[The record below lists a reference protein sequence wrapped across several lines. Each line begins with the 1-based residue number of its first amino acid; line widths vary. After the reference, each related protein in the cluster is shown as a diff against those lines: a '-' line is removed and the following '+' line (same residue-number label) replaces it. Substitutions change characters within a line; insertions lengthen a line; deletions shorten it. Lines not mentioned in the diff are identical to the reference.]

1 MKVSKAKAAAHRAAL
16 LGAAC
21 RLLRVRGLAGV
32 GIAEIAAEAGLT
44 HGAFYTHFA
53 SKEALCAEA
62 IAVMVAESE
71 AGLRGAADLDAY
83 LAAYFSPQHARE
95 VGEGCPLAALIG
107 DVVRDNGGARRAFSL
122 GLERVIDALA
132 EHHVGEGGGR
142 SARRAAAIALLAGM
156 IGGLTM
162 ARSLGAAASAE
173 ILAAM
178 RARLKQPKA
187 KPALP
192 RPRSA
197 RAPTRRK

>member
-21 RLLRVRGLAGV
+21 RLLRARGLAGV

-62 IAVMVAESE
+62 IAAMVAESE
-71 AGLRGAADLDAY
+71 AGLRGAADLDVY

-95 VGEGCPLAALIG
+95 VGEGCPFAALIG
-107 DVVRDNGGARRAFSL
+107 DVARDCGGARRAFSS

-132 EHHVGEGGGR
+132 EHHVGGGR

-162 ARSLGAAASAE
+162 ARSVSPPVSAE

-178 RARLKQPKA
+178 RASLKQPKA
-187 KPALP
+187 NPALP
-192 RPRSA
+192 RRRSA
-197 RAPTRRK
+197 RVPTRRK